1 MSFLINRSIKIALA
15 RTQPLSPTCSYR
27 QTILLART
35 FHSNI
40 TAKMPDKE
48 DIATAY
54 PVCASFAMLEFEQN
68 STRSFMRYT
77 LPSVGAL
84 EHQEAED

>member
-1 MSFLINRSIKIALA
+1 MSFLINRSIRIALA
-15 RTQPLSPTCSYR
+15 RTQHLSPICSYR

-40 TAKMPDKE
+40 IAKMPDKE

-54 PVCASFAMLEFEQN
+54 PVCASFVDVRIEQN
-68 STRSFMRYT
+68 
-77 LPSVGAL
+77 
-84 EHQEAED
+84 